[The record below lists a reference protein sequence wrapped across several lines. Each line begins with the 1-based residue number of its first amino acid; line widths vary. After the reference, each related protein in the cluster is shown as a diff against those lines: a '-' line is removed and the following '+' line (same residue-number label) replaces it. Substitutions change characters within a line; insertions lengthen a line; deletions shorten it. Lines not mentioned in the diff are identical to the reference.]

1 MNRLSTKIVLA
12 GDVGG
17 TTTRL
22 GVFDFSGTR
31 PHRVA
36 SDAYGTRDFSGIPDM
51 TTAFL
56 RKVGVDGRSIAA
68 ACFGAAGPVR
78 DGVAHLTNAPV
89 CVDASAIAADA
100 GIARVSPP
108 NDLVALS

>member
-22 GVFDFSGTR
+22 GVFEFSGTR
-31 PHRVA
+31 PQCIA
-36 SDAYGTRDFSGIPDM
+36 SHAYGTRDFSGIPDM

-56 RKVGVDGRSIAA
+56 HEAGVDPRSIAA
-68 ACFGAAGPVR
+68 ACFGAAGPVL

-89 CVDASAIAADA
+89 EVDASAIAKDA
-100 GIARVSPP
+100 GIARVS
-108 NDLVALS
+108 LL

>member
-1 MNRLSTKIVLA
+1 MNRLSTKSVLA

-31 PHRVA
+31 PQRVT
-36 SDAYGTRDFSGIPDM
+36 SRAYGTCDFSGIPEM
-51 TTAFL
+51 TTTFL
-56 RKVGVDGRSIAA
+56 REARVDARSIAA
-68 ACFGAAGPVR
+68 ACFGAAGPVL

-89 CVDASAIAADA
+89 HVDASAIAKDA
-100 GIARVSPP
+100 G
-108 NDLVALS
+108 